1 MAQYRHPPSPDSDQ
15 TREGDGGRIGFRKK
29 GEIREKKMRG
39 CGWKR
44 SPSKFK
50 LCFLLCFLIV
60 QEAERVLFL
69 NFKPK
74 FQSGWNGS
82 SEKWGTETD
91 KIASGN
97 TVELQDVSSLKN
109 PKYPQKY
116 PHSEN
121 ILLDVITACWT
132 MFWAVTTVTHL
143 VLA

>member
-1 MAQYRHPPSPDSDQ
+1 M
-15 TREGDGGRIGFRKK
+15 GDRWGTK
-29 GEIREKKMRG
+29 REKRKV
-39 CGWKR
+39 KR
-44 SPSKFK
+44 KRAYDFTRKP
-50 LCFLLCFLIV
+50 
-60 QEAERVLFL
+60 L
-69 NFKPK
+69 NLHGP
-74 FQSGWNGS
+74 
-82 SEKWGTETD
+82 ETD